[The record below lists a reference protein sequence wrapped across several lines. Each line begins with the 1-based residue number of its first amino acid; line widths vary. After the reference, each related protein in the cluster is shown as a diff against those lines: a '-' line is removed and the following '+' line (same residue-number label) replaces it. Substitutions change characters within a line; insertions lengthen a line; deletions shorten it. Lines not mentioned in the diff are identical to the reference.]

1 MSAHRTPPV
10 TENDSPDGVKVD
22 LATAATPATTCVIPG
37 LQHGD
42 RGGDCRRCKPLS
54 WTSRP
59 SPREREGSAFPLAWA
74 HIKNRPT
81 TTRPWKTTGHQGLP
95 ALPIGARVTPK
106 ILLTASRTSAKPD
119 RTSAVLD
126 STQVARTFEATPHR
140 GGSPQVR
147 LASGGSHGHSDVMD
161 AYFSALPTAATQA
174 FSWLLCSNFPLGHF
188 LRQPLARLFAPKRDG
203 RISHCCSPART
214 GRCGFPPRDNRR
226 DKHRMLTRHSD
237 ADDGAAAH
245 AMDCT

>member
-1 MSAHRTPPV
+1 MNDHPAMESHRPPRSSSATDWRKIRPKNPV
-10 TENDSPDGVKVD
+10 
-22 LATAATPATTCVIPG
+22 
-37 LQHGD
+37 D
-42 RGGDCRRCKPLS
+42 RKA
-54 WTSRP
+54 
-59 SPREREGSAFPLAWA
+59 ER
-74 HIKNRPT
+74 
-81 TTRPWKTTGHQGLP
+81 
-95 ALPIGARVTPK
+95 ALNQ
-106 ILLTASRTSAKPD
+106 S

>member
-22 LATAATPATTCVIPG
+22 LATAAAPATTCVIPG

-95 ALPIGARVTPK
+95 ALPIGGRVTPK

-126 STQVARTFEATPHR
+126 STQVARTFEATPHC
-140 GGSPQVR
+140 GGSLPSAISVRR
-147 LASGGSHGHSDVMD
+147 LARSQQCDGCHFFQNAHCGNSC
-161 AYFSALPTAATQA
+161 P
-174 FSWLLCSNFPLGHF
+174 LLAVLQQLIRLAISCANLF
-188 LRQPLARLFAPKRDG
+188 ARLFAP
-203 RISHCCSPART
+203 
-214 GRCGFPPRDNRR
+214 
-226 DKHRMLTRHSD
+226 
-237 ADDGAAAH
+237 
-245 AMDCT
+245 